1 MNRLSPG
8 NSPARPANE
17 VPVNTPY
24 SHSSP
29 TRGRTRPPPPP
40 LDPQAAQTLP
50 KPRPISTYPQ
60 EYTAASAAD
69 TSEDYSEASESETET
84 ETDAESTSAAS
95 ASAASR
101 HPYYAQWKQYYT
113 AMALYQ
119 TLKNQNQNQKPNP
132 NPNLA
137 AHSQRPASS
146 QRYLMYPGMAPSAP
160 ANNSRHASGELYL
173 DYYNNSK
180 RDQSTNN
187 FLQKLRRS
195 TLLLQRSSS
204 VPSLDPGREN
214 RLLSGHRAI
223 SVNVMENGGD
233 RRSFYAAENGGSL
246 SNFASSNLLVSSSNA
261 GGLSLAKPILHGL
274 SLLAL
279 EDLQNARVDAS
290 AAPYNTSHAPQ
301 NGVNKSGEKDNE
313 QGDDISDYE
322 AFLFDED
329 SGESSY
335 EDEIGD
341 ETAQDIKGEE
351 PALAAPS
358 NIDIN
363 RQTSS
368 ASAYSYNSLH
378 SEEKFSVSNSKRV
391 VTPASK
397 KRHQVHSFVPPM
409 PGPPPPLLSA
419 TPYSPSM
426 APAQQNPSDDFRRQS
441 TGNLQVDALYLQQ
454 MQQMQQK
461 MQQMQQFHQ
470 MRQMH
475 RMLQMY
481 QIPQHQLQTQSTP
494 QWSSD
499 ATINSRIGEFID
511 LRQRIA
517 AGSKSMEYRM
527 QWLNMLIVAVNYRL
541 YTYINIKGEAIAKD
555 NIAANKH
562 FFVKSVGSHAQKL
575 LKDLHGHAGNQ
586 KTIAESN
593 YIQGCLFM
601 HFFVDKY
608 EQDFGYPLDLDQ
620 ARFHLEKCLELHP
633 GIFKARYALGKLH
646 DRAQTE
652 EGFDLA
658 LEQYKESAQ
667 MGYNPAIYQVAL
679 ALLRVPKVRLV
690 KFIRH
695 LISLSEI
702 DMQSKDIQLSG
713 VDRDELEE
721 VVGLASFQLGR
732 LHEGIY
738 PGDLLADDEFVKQCL
753 ELIPVKYA
761 RSLGCYN
768 RAAKHHCLDAQVKL
782 GLVYERGELNRELNV
797 SKSIQWFIKAST
809 SPVKFKR
816 SPEAM
821 LGLCRW
827 YLRGSDGVSKHIP
840 VPDPQSAL
848 IWCERACKEFQ
859 YPEAFH
865 FMGILAQDGLAQ
877 GFPEEWFAQARNL
890 GYQPPAT
897 EPIENS
903 AANWEHAETPLV

>member
-1 MNRLSPG
+1 M
-8 NSPARPANE
+8 
-17 VPVNTPY
+17 
-24 SHSSP
+24 
-29 TRGRTRPPPPP
+29 
-40 LDPQAAQTLP
+40 Q
-50 KPRPISTYPQ
+50 KPRPISTYQP
-60 EYTAASAAD
+60 EYCGTAPAD

-84 ETDAESTSAAS
+84 EAETDAESATAAS
-95 ASAASR
+95 SR

-119 TLKNQNQNQKPNP
+119 TLKNQNQNPNP

-137 AHSQRPASS
+137 AHLQRPLSS
-146 QRYLMYPGMAPSAP
+146 QRHLMYPGMAPPAP
-160 ANNSRHASGELYL
+160 AANSRQASGELYL

-180 RDQSTNN
+180 RDRSTNS

-223 SVNVMENGGD
+223 SVNVMENAGA
-233 RRSFYAAENGGSL
+233 RHSFYAAENGNFLGDFGS
-246 SNFASSNLLVSSSNA
+246 SRLLTSTAN
-261 GGLSLAKPILHGL
+261 GGALSLAKPVLHGL
-274 SLLAL
+274 SQLAL
-279 EDLQNARVDAS
+279 EDLQSGRAEVS
-290 AAPYNTSHAPQ
+290 AVPYSAIQDPQ
-301 NGVNKSGEKDNE
+301 NDVRQSDEKDDE

-322 AFLFDED
+322 AFLFDQE

-351 PALAAPS
+351 KALPGPS

-397 KRHQVHSFVPPM
+397 KRQQVHSFVPPM

-419 TPYSPSM
+419 TPYSPSQ
-426 APAQQNPSDDFRRQS
+426 APPLQIPSDDFRRQS
-441 TGNLQVDALYLQQ
+441 TGNLQLDALYLQQ

-461 MQQMQQFHQ
+461 MQQMQQLHQ

-481 QIPQHQLQTQSTP
+481 LIPQHQLQTQPSPQLST
-494 QWSSD
+494 D
-499 ATINSRIGEFID
+499 AKINSRIEEFVD
-511 LRQRIA
+511 LRQKIA
-517 AGSKSMEYRM
+517 AGNKSVEYRVK
-527 QWLNMLIVAVNYRL
+527 WLNMLIVAVNYRL

-555 NIAANKH
+555 HIAANKH

-586 KTIAESN
+586 KTIAEAN

-601 HFFVDKY
+601 HFYVDKY

-620 ARFHLEKCLELHP
+620 ARLHLEKCLELHP

-721 VVGLASFQLGR
+721 VVGLASYQLGR

-738 PGDLLADDEFVKQCL
+738 PGDLQADDEFVRQCL

-782 GLVYERGELNRELNV
+782 GLVYERGELNRQLNAC
-797 SKSIQWFIKAST
+797 KSIQWFIKAST

-827 YLRGSDGVSKHIP
+827 YLNGTDGASKHIP
-840 VPDPQSAL
+840 YPDPQSAL

-890 GYQPPAT
+890 GYQPPA
-897 EPIENS
+897 PAPVDNS
-903 AANWEHAETPLV
+903 AANWEHTPLE